1 MKHEKNIIMYA
12 RIILVDHM
20 FGSAYGS
27 NNSVIDRLKEYIP
40 AQSDNMNSNNRC
52 PNLRDYYSYSHNSN
66 PPPAYTNGWWAPT
79 GEMPPGVRVDN
90 EEVIASMCKMYGIN
104 WLAGG
109 KNNNTSKEVNYLRDV
124 VTDLPA
130 LLTWCHSVLSDG
142 PKPRP
147 LTRFPKMPDIQA
159 LQGLD
164 YEDGRAY
171 PLQYLDNLAD
181 GTILWLWENFKA
193 TGGITGG
200 LPFKVETHSAQWRS
214 NHTMLVLL
222 GELSAAP
229 VINRKV
235 SSTEVR
241 EYVAN
246 LADFVRAHPIV
257 AGLLVADHATDD
269 SFVQWFLVGHSN
281 WGEQVHNYDS
291 SRYAASW
298 QNAMVNAVAREYVE
312 EKAKGESGAV
322 SLLVKL
328 KASVAATEYAVD
340 RLLTKG
346 IPLEATKE
354 LIVAF
359 HNKLVDTDN
368 GIAAEL
374 SLGKKDHLL
383 TQVGL
388 RAMAVAGFADKE
400 SLVKMIA
407 TRIKQTN
414 AEYFQ
419 GIPQ

>member
-1 MKHEKNIIMYA
+1 MKHEKNVVMYA
-12 RIILVDHM
+12 RAILVDHM
-20 FGSAYGS
+20 FGSAYGG
-27 NNSVIDRLKEYIP
+27 NNTVINRLKEYIP
-40 AQSDNMNSNNRC
+40 AQSDSMNSNNRC
-52 PNLRDYYSYSHNSN
+52 PHLKGYYSYSHNN
-66 PPPAYTNGWWAPT
+66 TPPPAFVNGWWAPT
-79 GEMPPGVRVDN
+79 EELPPGVRVDN
-90 EEVIASMCKMYGIN
+90 EEVIASMCKMYGTN

-109 KNNNTSKEVNYLRDV
+109 KNNNTAKEVDYLCDV
-124 VTDLPA
+124 VADLPA

-142 PKPRP
+142 SKPRP

-171 PLQYLDNLAD
+171 PLQYIENLAD
-181 GTILWLWENFKA
+181 GTILWLWENYQNTAK
-193 TGGITGG
+193 
-200 LPFKVETHSAQWRS
+200 LPFKVEAHSAQWRS

-235 SSTEVR
+235 SSAEVR

-257 AGLLVADHATDD
+257 AGLLVTDHATDD
-269 SFVQWFLVGHSN
+269 SYVQWFLVGHSN
-281 WGEQVHNYDS
+281 WGEAVHNYDS
-291 SRYAASW
+291 SRYQATW
-298 QNAMVNAVAREYVE
+298 QNAMVNAVAKQYAE
-312 EKAKGESGAV
+312 ERTKGPAGDVA
-322 SLLVKL
+322 LLTKI
-328 KASVAATEYAVD
+328 KASVAATEYAMD

-354 LIVAF
+354 LITAF

-374 SLGKKDHLL
+374 SLGKKDRLL